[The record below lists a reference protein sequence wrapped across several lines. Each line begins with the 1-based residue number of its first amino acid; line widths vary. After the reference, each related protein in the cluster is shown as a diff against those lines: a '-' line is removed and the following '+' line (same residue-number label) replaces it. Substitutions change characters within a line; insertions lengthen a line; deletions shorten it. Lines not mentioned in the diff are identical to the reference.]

1 MSDRPVDEQEL
12 ERRLRAWL
20 HAEEASG
27 ETAPATLRHRV
38 DAIPATTQER
48 GSAWHRLQSFGAI
61 PVVAATVVIA
71 AVLTAIGLGLLQPGF
86 FGTPAEDPVTTDD
99 PVTMEELEA
108 AVDSA
113 VEALVEAPGVEG
125 YQEGY
130 IDEYLSGASWFDS
143 RSNGDVVVVQRTDV
157 DVAQTAWWL
166 NPSEGPPA
174 TGRNIATTVRV
185 LVGDSFYEAIST
197 SGQGDARWSVTD
209 RDAARRVPLTL
220 GLVLLS
226 GDDRMFG
233 LPAAD
238 GEVTRERSTDGG
250 SVWTVTVPERDGEGI
265 QRWHIRPTGEL
276 ASWSWELV
284 GVSEPAELESDPT
297 TSGRIEFTL
306 LADPDPIDA
315 PDTEEV
321 LDLTEFALPDDFPL
335 GSGSE

>member
-1 MSDRPVDEQEL
+1 MSDRLVEDKEIEQ
-12 ERRLRAWL
+12 RLRAWL
-20 HAEEASG
+20 HGG
-27 ETAPATLRHRV
+27 ESSETSPATLRDRV
-38 DAIPATTQER
+38 NAIPAVTPDW
-48 GSAWHRLQSFGAI
+48 GWGWHRLKSLAAM
-61 PVVAATVVIA
+61 PVVAVTVVVATVV
-71 AVLTAIGLGLLQPGF
+71 TAIGLGLVQPGF
-86 FGTPAEDPVTTDD
+86 FGTPPDD
-99 PVTMEELEA
+99 TVTMEELEA

-130 IDEYLSGASWFDS
+130 IDEYLSGASWFDY

-197 SGQGDARWSVTD
+197 SGQGAARWSVTD

-233 LPAAD
+233 RPAAD

-321 LDLTEFALPDDFPL
+321 PDLTEFALPEDFPL
-335 GSGSE
+335 ESGPD